1 MKAIFFSDAHL
12 DKNDIQKIEFVEK
25 FINDVCHDAD
35 MVFVLGDLFEFYH
48 GYDGYIFPW
57 YKSIV
62 DSLKNLVE
70 KGKTVYFI
78 EGNHEF
84 HMGDFFENYTG
95 IKCAHSVAMDIEGK
109 ETYIAHGY
117 EISKFYL
124 TKFLKTPFVSKVMDT
139 LGPDIT
145 WSIATMARVF
155 LSGKKKPYNNKAM
168 DIFREYALKKFDE
181 GYDVLILGHSH
192 MFDTFEHQSGNTIKQ
207 YLNTGDIIRYCS
219 YVEYNSG
226 FGFEI
231 KKYTLEPL
239 NP

>member
-1 MKAIFFSDAHL
+1 VKAVFFSDAHI
-12 DKNDIQKIEFVEK
+12 DRNDIQKIAFVEK
-25 FINDVCHDAD
+25 FIDDVCHDAD

-57 YKSIV
+57 YKSII

-84 HMGDFFENYTG
+84 RMGNFFQNYTG
-95 IKCAHSVAMDIEGK
+95 IQCVHSVAMDIEGK
-109 ETYIAHGY
+109 KTYIAHGY

-124 TKFLKTPFVSKVMDT
+124 TKFLKTPFVNKVMDT

-155 LSGKKKPYNNKAM
+155 LSNRKKSYNNKAM
-168 DIFREYALKKFDE
+168 NLFREYALKKFDE

-192 MFDTFEHQSGNTIKQ
+192 MFDAFEHRSGNTVKQ
-207 YLNTGDIIRYCS
+207 YLNTGDIIRHCS
-219 YVEYNSG
+219 YVEYNSAS
-226 FGFEI
+226 GFEL
-231 KKYTLEPL
+231 KKYAPHHS